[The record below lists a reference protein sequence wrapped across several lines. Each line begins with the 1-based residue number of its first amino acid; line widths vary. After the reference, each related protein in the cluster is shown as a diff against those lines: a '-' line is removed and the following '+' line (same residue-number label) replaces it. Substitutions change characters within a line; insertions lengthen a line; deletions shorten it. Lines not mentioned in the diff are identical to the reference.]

1 MPACSEGQKQKPR
14 KKLTRILLRLPR
26 SKRYDRNDHRPR
38 RKPLPKRNRLRLRS
52 LRRKE
57 ADPQRNTRKH
67 KESYGMTPE
76 TLDKWKIL
84 PRIMMITITFMSY
97 RVAEWYM
104 DLPDPTIEQSGFCSI
119 VVGALTGSFAIW
131 MGKEAQGK

>member
-1 MPACSEGQKQKPR
+1 
-14 KKLTRILLRLPR
+14 
-26 SKRYDRNDHRPR
+26 
-38 RKPLPKRNRLRLRS
+38 
-52 LRRKE
+52 
-57 ADPQRNTRKH
+57 
-67 KESYGMTPE
+67 MTPE

-104 DLPDPTIEQSGFCSI
+104 DLPDPTIEQSGFCAI

>member
-14 KKLTRILLRLPR
+14 QKPTRIFLRLPW
-26 SKRYDRNDHRPR
+26 SQRYYRNDPR
-38 RKPLPKRNRLRLRS
+38 RQPERLPKRNRLRLRS

-57 ADPQRNTRKH
+57 ADHQRSPRQH
-67 KESYGMTPE
+67 KEGNGMTPE